1 MGLVYHK
8 YLLVGALSGLDNAT
22 EYPEVFK
29 FEETLE
35 NFIYSW
41 LLVFQSFGFK
51 EVVVIGSHRQGFG
64 FYPHFVKGIK
74 INGLKIANDENNMEI
89 PDNYTRDNFD
99 EYKDFFIK
107 IKQTRCNAFFII
119 CVFPA
124 MVIEALYDVGIR
136 KGEFF

>member
-1 MGLVYHK
+1 
-8 YLLVGALSGLDNAT
+8 
-22 EYPEVFK
+22 
-29 FEETLE
+29 
-35 NFIYSW
+35 
-41 LLVFQSFGFK
+41 
-51 EVVVIGSHRQGFG
+51 
-64 FYPHFVKGIK
+64 
-74 INGLKIANDENNMEI
+74 MEI

-119 CVFPA
+119 YVFLA